1 MAVFHGGISDIARMG
16 MLRHPLMK
24 TKTTSISRR
33 GLLVGG
39 NWTIDQIKVIDAYP
53 QPQQLATICSQSQNP
68 GGAPYNVLVD
78 LAIAGAPF
86 PLIGAGMLGKDA
98 YGESI
103 LAECKK
109 LKIDT
114 KNVLTTDK
122 ASTSF
127 TDVMTEARG
136 GRRTFFHSRGAN
148 ALWQGD
154 GLDFSKVKAKIFHLG
169 YLLLLDSLDAS
180 DDIYGTKAACLLAQ
194 AQNAGLKTSLD
205 VITEDSDRYREII
218 PHSLKFTDYLIINEE
233 EASRIT
239 GFKTRDASGQIDT
252 VSLRH
257 AAGALLQLGVK
268 ELIVIH
274 FPEGGF
280 MRTRRGEDLWQSSVK
295 LPEKAIAGT
304 TGAGDAYCAG
314 VLWGLHDGWEL
325 PQCLKTASCLAAACL
340 TDATTTRGLKPLAA
354 CTALGK
360 KYGFRPPLEPA
371 DF

>member
-1 MAVFHGGISDIARMG
+1 
-16 MLRHPLMK
+16 MK
-24 TKTTSISRR
+24 TKTTSNTRR

-39 NWTIDQIKVIDAYP
+39 NWTIDQIKLIDAYP
-53 QPQQLATICSQSQNP
+53 QPEQLATIRSQSQSF
-68 GGAPYNVLVD
+68 GGAPYNVLMD

-86 PLIGAGMLGKDA
+86 PLSAAGMLGGDA
-98 YGESI
+98 AGTDI
-103 LAECKK
+103 LAECKR

-114 KNVLTTDK
+114 KNVGTTDQ
-122 ASTSF
+122 AATSF
-127 TDVMTEARG
+127 TDVMTEAKG

-154 GLDFSKVKAKIFHLG
+154 GLDFGKLKAKIFHMG
-169 YLLLLDSLDAS
+169 YLLLLDALDAG
-180 DDIYGTKAACLLAQ
+180 DDAYGTKAARLLAA
-194 AQNAGLKTSLD
+194 AQSAGLKTSLD
-205 VITEDSDRYREII
+205 VITEDSDRYREIV
-218 PHSLKFTDYLIINEE
+218 PHALKFTDYFIINEE
-233 EASRIT
+233 EAARIT
-239 GFKTRDASGQIDT
+239 GFKTREANGQIDT

-280 MRTRRGEDLWQSSVK
+280 MRTRRGEDIWQSSVK
-295 LPEKAIAGT
+295 LPEKVIAGT

-314 VLWGLHDGWEL
+314 VLWGLHEGWEL
-325 PQCLKTASCLAAACL
+325 PQCLKTAACLAAACL

-354 CTALGK
+354 CQAMGK
-360 KYGFRPPLEPA
+360 KYGFRPALERA

>member
-1 MAVFHGGISDIARMG
+1 
-16 MLRHPLMK
+16 MK
-24 TKTTSISRR
+24 TKTTSNTRR

-53 QPQQLATICSQSQNP
+53 QPEQLATIRSQSQSP
-68 GGAPYNVLVD
+68 GGAPHNVLVD

-86 PLIGAGMLGKDA
+86 PLSAAGMLGDDA
-98 YGESI
+98 LGASI
-103 LAECKK
+103 LAECKR

-114 KNVLTTDK
+114 KSVQTTDQ
-122 ASTSF
+122 AATSF
-127 TDVMTEARG
+127 TDVMTEAKG

-154 GLDFSKVKAKIFHLG
+154 GLDFNKTKAKIFHLG
-169 YLLLLDSLDAS
+169 YLLLLDALDAA
-180 DDIYGTKAACLLAQ
+180 DEAYGTKAARLLAA
-194 AQNAGLKTSLD
+194 AQSAGLKTSID
-205 VITEDSDRYREII
+205 VITEDSGRYREIV
-218 PHSLKFTDYLIINEE
+218 PHALKHSDYLIINEE
-233 EASRIT
+233 EAARIT
-239 GFKTRDASGQIDT
+239 GFKTREPNGQIDT

-280 MRTRRGEDLWQSSVK
+280 MRTRRGEDIWQSSVK

-314 VLWGLHDGWEL
+314 VLWGLHEGWEL
-325 PQCLKTASCLAAACL
+325 PQCLKVASCLAAACL
-340 TDATTTRGLKPLAA
+340 TDATTTRGLKPLATCQA
-354 CTALGK
+354 MGK
-360 KYGFRPPLEPA
+360 KYGFRPALERA